1 MTRFLL
7 LLQALGF
14 AAVSIAHMPA
24 QNQQPLVSNQGDEF
38 HPTLFYSRQKCETS
52 LEDAFKEF
60 RRITDNPP
68 LFTGITTFAHL
79 AAPACFSEDL
89 PDGSYD
95 IAFAG
100 SPFDTGVIYRTG
112 ARFGPAGIRM
122 GSRRLGK

>member
-1 MTRFLL
+1 MVRFFLL
-7 LLQALGF
+7 LKLSSFAGF
-14 AAVSIAHMPA
+14 SIAHTLPS
-24 QNQQPLVSNQGDEF
+24 NQIPLVSNQGDEY
-38 HPTLFYSRQKCETS
+38 HITPFYSRQKGETT

-79 AAPACFSEDL
+79 PDPACFSEDL

-95 IAFAG
+95 IAFVG